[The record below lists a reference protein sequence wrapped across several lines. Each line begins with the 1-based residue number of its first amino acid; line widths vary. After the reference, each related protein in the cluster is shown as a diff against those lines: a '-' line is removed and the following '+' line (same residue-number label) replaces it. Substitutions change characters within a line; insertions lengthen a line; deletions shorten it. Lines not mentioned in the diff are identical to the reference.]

1 MLSPFCFDVQDALKT
16 GSNTLEVIV
25 TNTLANALSGE
36 DTVEAWKKEFGRIGS
51 FEDRQRDFETES
63 LESGLFGPVVLR
75 SALKKNSEK

>member
-1 MLSPFCFDVQDALKT
+1 MR
-16 GSNTLEVIV
+16 TLIKNAKVITAEKV
-25 TNTLANALSGE
+25 VKGCVAYSDGIIDYVGE